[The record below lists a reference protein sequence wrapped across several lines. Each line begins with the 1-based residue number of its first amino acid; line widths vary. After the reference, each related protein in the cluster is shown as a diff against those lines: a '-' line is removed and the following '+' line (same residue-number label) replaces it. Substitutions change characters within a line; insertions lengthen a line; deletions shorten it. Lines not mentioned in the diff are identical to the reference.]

1 MWCIESSASSLHRN
15 QFTCGICAPA
25 QRLPGDRGGGGDG
38 DGDGNGDGDD
48 GGKGV
53 LHVCVCGTR
62 GKPAIQ
68 IK

>member
-1 MWCIESSASSLHRN
+1 MWCFESSASSLHRN

-38 DGDGNGDGDD
+38 DGNGDGDD

-53 LHVCVCGTR
+53 LHVCVCVCGTR